1 MSTKELRV
9 WTMTSL
15 SGPTDLL
22 FEHNAKAT
30 VAELNPYGAPTAAE
44 VSKFIGLHVLTKSDL
59 LRVGIISYGG
69 TLLAACLM
77 GFGLMGFAGA
87 ILAPLIAIFSATPVT
102 LVTFLTVWA
111 LSPWELRKWKV
122 VSTAA
127 FSGGASGVLVFGW
140 TAFFNAE
147 MVAFSAVA
155 GSLGAVGASAAVALY
170 LRSFENP
177 NEALVV
183 STSTWADLD
192 GQTPVTERW

>member
-1 MSTKELRV
+1 
-9 WTMTSL
+9 MTSL
-15 SGPTDLL
+15 SGPTDLR
-22 FEHNAKAT
+22 FEHNATAT
-30 VAELNPYGAPTAAE
+30 VAEVNPYGAPTAAE
-44 VSKFIGLHVLTKSDL
+44 VSKFIGLH
-59 LRVGIISYGG
+59 YGG

-140 TAFFNAE
+140 MAFFNAE
-147 MVAFSAVA
+147 MVVFSAVA

-170 LRSFENP
+170 LRSFENA
-177 NEALVV
+177 NEALVA
-183 STSTWADLD
+183 STPTWADLD